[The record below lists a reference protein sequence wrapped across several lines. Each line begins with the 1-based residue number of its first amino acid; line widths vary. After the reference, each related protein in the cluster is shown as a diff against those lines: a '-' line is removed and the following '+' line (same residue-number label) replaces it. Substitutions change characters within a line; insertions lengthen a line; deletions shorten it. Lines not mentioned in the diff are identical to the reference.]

1 MSPTAPT
8 TAPDE
13 IHRERLH
20 QLALFLRESEKIL
33 ADFDAWREE
42 HSDLHGW
49 PLDDD
54 EHSRRAV
61 KRDADTWRSFNRV
74 RSFAKDLLATAEI
87 QVQQLNPA
95 HLQSRWPWQLGVLD
109 HALNQLGKLQQQWLE
124 ARDALPPTAQPGTF
138 AYDDA
143 LAERN
148 EEAWSYL
155 DDWASHGK
163 AILEIQATV
172 QDLPPPSPALTSAQ
186 AHARPAAPAAAP
198 SSAVRR

>member
-1 MSPTAPT
+1 MSPTAP
-8 TAPDE
+8 APDE
-13 IHRERLH
+13 IHRARLH
-20 QLALFLRESEKIL
+20 QLAAFLRESEQIL

-42 HSDLHGW
+42 HSDLDGW

-74 RSFAKDLLATAEI
+74 RFFAKELLATAEV

-95 HLQSRWPWQLGVLD
+95 HIQSRWPWQLGVLD
-109 HALNQLGKLQQQWLE
+109 DALKQLGTLQQEWLK
-124 ARDALPPTAQPGTF
+124 ARAALPPTARPGSF

-148 EEAWSYL
+148 EEAWSHL
-155 DDWASHGK
+155 DDWATHGK
-163 AILEIQATV
+163 VLLEIQAAT
-172 QDLPPPSPALTSAQ
+172 QDHPPRSPALTSATT
-186 AHARPAAPAAAP
+186 HARLAAPAVPP

>member
-1 MSPTAPT
+1 MSPTAP
-8 TAPDE
+8 APDE

-20 QLALFLRESEKIL
+20 QLAAFLRESEQIL

-42 HSDLHGW
+42 HSDLDGW

-54 EHSRRAV
+54 EHGRRAV

-74 RSFAKDLLATAEI
+74 RSFAKDLLATAEV
-87 QVQQLNPA
+87 QVQQLNA
-95 HLQSRWPWQLGVLD
+95 SHLQSRWPWQLGVLD
-109 HALNQLGKLQQQWLE
+109 DALTQLGTLQQQWLE
-124 ARDALPPTAQPGTF
+124 ARDALPPTARPGSF

-155 DDWASHGK
+155 DDWATHGH
-163 AILEIQATV
+163 ALLEIQSAV
-172 QDLPPPSPALTSAQ
+172 QELPPRSPALTSTTT
-186 AHARPAAPAAAP
+186 HARPVAPVAAP
-198 SSAVRR
+198 SSMARR

>member
-8 TAPDE
+8 PDE

-20 QLALFLRESEKIL
+20 LLAAFLRESEQIL

-42 HSDLHGW
+42 HSDLDGW

-54 EHSRRAV
+54 EHSRHAV

-74 RSFAKDLLATAEI
+74 RSFAKDLLATAEV

-95 HLQSRWPWQLGVLD
+95 HIQSRWPWQLGVLD
-109 HALNQLGKLQQQWLE
+109 QALKQLGTLQQDWLE
-124 ARDALPPTAQPGTF
+124 ARDALPLTARPGSF

-155 DDWASHGK
+155 DDWSTHGK
-163 AILEIQATV
+163 ALLEIQATA
-172 QDLPPPSPALTSAQ
+172 QDLPPRSLALASPT
-186 AHARPAAPAAAP
+186 AHARPAAPAAPP
-198 SSAVRR
+198 SSVARR

>member
-1 MSPTAPT
+1 MPPTAP
-8 TAPDE
+8 ADNE
-13 IHRERLH
+13 IHCERLH
-20 QLALFLRESEKIL
+20 QLAAVLRESEQIL

-42 HSDLHGW
+42 HSDLDGW

-54 EHSRRAV
+54 EHSRHAV

-74 RSFAKDLLATAEI
+74 RAFAKDLLATAEV

-109 HALNQLGKLQQQWLE
+109 HALTQLGALQQQWLE
-124 ARDALPPTAQPGTF
+124 ARDALPPNAGPGSF

-148 EEAWSYL
+148 EEAWCYL
-155 DDWASHGK
+155 DDWSTHGK
-163 AILEIQATV
+163 ALLEIQAAA
-172 QDLPPPSPALTSAQ
+172 QDHPPRPPALAAATP
-186 AHARPAAPAAAP
+186 HALPAAPAVAP
-198 SSAVRR
+198 SSVARR

>member
-1 MSPTAPT
+1 MSPTAP
-8 TAPDE
+8 APDE
-13 IHRERLH
+13 IQRERLH
-20 QLALFLRESEKIL
+20 QLAAFLRESEQIL

-42 HSDLHGW
+42 HSDLDGW

-74 RSFAKDLLATAEI
+74 RAFAKDLVATAEV

-109 HALNQLGKLQQQWLE
+109 HAVKQLDALQENWLE
-124 ARDALPPTAQPGTF
+124 ARDALPPTARPGTF

-143 LAERN
+143 VAERN
-148 EEAWSYL
+148 DEAWSYL
-155 DDWASHGK
+155 DDWSTHGK
-163 AILEIQATV
+163 ALLEIHAAA
-172 QDLPPPSPALTSAQ
+172 QDLPPRSPALAPTTTRAC
-186 AHARPAAPAAAP
+186 PAAPVAAAP
-198 SSAVRR
+198 SAARR

>member
-1 MSPTAPT
+1 MPPPAQT
-8 TAPDE
+8 PDA

-20 QLALFLRESEKIL
+20 QLAAFLRESEQIL

-42 HSDLHGW
+42 HSDLDGW
-49 PLDDD
+49 PLDDN
-54 EHSRRAV
+54 EHSRHAV

-74 RSFAKDLLATAEI
+74 RSFAKELLATAEV

-95 HLQSRWPWQLGVLD
+95 HIQSRWPWQLGVLD
-109 HALNQLGKLQQQWLE
+109 YALKQLGTLQHEWLE
-124 ARDALPPTAQPGTF
+124 ARDALPPTARPGSF

-155 DDWASHGK
+155 DDWSSHGK
-163 AILEIQATV
+163 ALLEIQAAA
-172 QDLPPPSPALTSAQ
+172 QDLPPRSPALTSATT
-186 AHARPAAPAAAP
+186 HARPAAPAAAP
-198 SSAVRR
+198 SSVARR

>member
-1 MSPTAPT
+1 MSPPART
-8 TAPDE
+8 PDA

-20 QLALFLRESEKIL
+20 QLAAFLRESEQIL
-33 ADFDAWREE
+33 ADFDDWREE
-42 HSDLHGW
+42 HSDPDGW
-49 PLDDD
+49 PLDDA

-74 RSFAKDLLATAEI
+74 RSFAKELLATAEV
-87 QVQQLNPA
+87 QVQQLSPS

-109 HALNQLGKLQQQWLE
+109 YALKQLGTLQLEWFE
-124 ARDALPPTAQPGTF
+124 ARDALPPSARPGSF

-155 DDWASHGK
+155 DDWSSHG
-163 AILEIQATV
+163 AVLLEIQAAA
-172 QDLPPPSPALTSAQ
+172 QELPPRSPALASARS
-186 AHARPAAPAAAP
+186 HARPAAPAAAP
-198 SSAVRR
+198 SSAARR

>member
-1 MSPTAPT
+1 MSPTAP
-8 TAPDE
+8 APNE

-20 QLALFLRESEKIL
+20 QLAAFLRESEQIL
-33 ADFDAWREE
+33 DDFDAWREE
-42 HSDLHGW
+42 HSDLDGW

-54 EHSRRAV
+54 EHSRHAV

-74 RSFAKDLLATAEI
+74 RSFAKDLLATAEV

-109 HALNQLGKLQQQWLE
+109 DALTQLGALQQQWLE
-124 ARDALPPTAQPGTF
+124 ARAALAPTDRPGSF

-155 DDWASHGK
+155 DDWATHGK
-163 AILEIQATV
+163 ALLEIQAAA
-172 QDLPPPSPALTSAQ
+172 QGHPPRPPALASATTRV
-186 AHARPAAPAAAP
+186 RPAVPAVAPSAPA
-198 SSAVRR
+198 RR

>member
-1 MSPTAPT
+1 M
-8 TAPDE
+8 
-13 IHRERLH
+13 
-20 QLALFLRESEKIL
+20 RESEKIL

>member
-1 MSPTAPT
+1 MSPTAP
-8 TAPDE
+8 APDE

-20 QLALFLRESEKIL
+20 QLAAFLRESEQIL

-42 HSDLHGW
+42 HSDLDGW

-54 EHSRRAV
+54 EHSRHAV

-74 RSFAKDLLATAEI
+74 RSFAKDLLATAEV

-109 HALNQLGKLQQQWLE
+109 DALKQLATLQQQWFK
-124 ARDALPPTAQPGTF
+124 ARDALPPTARLGSF

-155 DDWASHGK
+155 DDWSTHGK
-163 AILEIQATV
+163 ALLEIQAAA
-172 QDLPPPSPALTSAQ
+172 QNHPLRPPALTSATT
-186 AHARPAAPAAAP
+186 HVRPAAPAAAP
-198 SSAVRR
+198 SSAARR

>member
-1 MSPTAPT
+1 MSPTAH
-8 TAPDE
+8 APDE

-20 QLALFLRESEKIL
+20 QLANFLRESEEIL

-42 HSDLHGW
+42 HSDLDGW

-74 RSFAKDLLATAEI
+74 RSFAKELLATAEV

-95 HLQSRWPWQLGVLD
+95 HLQSRWPWQLGVLNY
-109 HALNQLGKLQQQWLE
+109 ALKQLGALQQEWLE
-124 ARDALPPTAQPGTF
+124 ARDALPPTARPGSF

-163 AILEIQATV
+163 ALLEIQTAA
-172 QDLPPPSPALTSAQ
+172 QDLPPRSPALTSAQ
-186 AHARPAAPAAAP
+186 AHVRPAAPAAAP
-198 SSAVRR
+198 SAVARR

>member
-1 MSPTAPT
+1 MSPPAQT
-8 TAPDE
+8 PDA

-20 QLALFLRESEKIL
+20 QLAAFLRESEQIL

-42 HSDLHGW
+42 HSDLEGW

-74 RSFAKDLLATAEI
+74 RSFAKELLATAEV

-95 HLQSRWPWQLGVLD
+95 HIQSRWPWQLGVLD
-109 HALNQLGKLQQQWLE
+109 YALKRLGTLQHEWLE
-124 ARDALPPTAQPGTF
+124 ARDALPPTARPGSF

-155 DDWASHGK
+155 DDWSSHGK
-163 AILEIQATV
+163 ALLEIQAAA
-172 QDLPPPSPALTSAQ
+172 QDLPPRSPALISATT
-186 AHARPAAPAAAP
+186 HARPAAPSAPP
-198 SSAVRR
+198 SSVIRR

>member
-1 MSPTAPT
+1 MPPTAP
-8 TAPDE
+8 APDE

-20 QLALFLRESEKIL
+20 QLAAFLRESEQIL

-42 HSDLHGW
+42 HSDLDGW

-54 EHSRRAV
+54 EHGRHAV

-74 RSFAKDLLATAEI
+74 RAFAKDLLSIAEV

-109 HALNQLGKLQQQWLE
+109 HALKQLGALEQEWLE
-124 ARDALPPTAQPGTF
+124 ARDALPPTARPGSF
-138 AYDDA
+138 AYDDT

-163 AILEIQATV
+163 ALLEIQAAAH
-172 QDLPPPSPALTSAQ
+172 DLPPRSPALTSATTP
-186 AHARPAAPAAAP
+186 ARPAAPAAGPSAP
-198 SSAVRR
+198 ARR